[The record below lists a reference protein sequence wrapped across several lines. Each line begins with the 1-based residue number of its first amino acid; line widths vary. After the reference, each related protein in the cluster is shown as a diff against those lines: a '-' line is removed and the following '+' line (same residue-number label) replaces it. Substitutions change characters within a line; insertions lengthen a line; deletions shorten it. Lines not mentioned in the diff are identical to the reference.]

1 MNDPIITRLARW
13 AADLNASV
21 SDDDPRIGRA
31 ARLAEPFAV
40 AGVEGSWHTPDELA
54 ATGVRLFEDSCRL
67 GTLTVARRV
76 NRVVLE
82 LTEVSW

>member
-13 AADLNASV
+13 AADLNASM
-21 SDDDPRIGRA
+21 SDDDPRVARA
-31 ARLAEPFAV
+31 ARLAGPFAIP
-40 AGVEGSWHTPDELA
+40 GVEGSWHDPDELA

-76 NRVVLE
+76 NRVILE
-82 LTEVSW
+82 LTEVDR